1 MTNHAVFQI
10 LSTTPQG
17 VEAGSGW
24 FSKEANELAR
34 QKFPETS
41 RDAVYG
47 ITNAHVVHGS
57 LALYS
62 RHSVARKSDLPIQ
75 LVGICQEADLALVKI
90 SGDAKHYL
98 ERKLNEKAGISSIP
112 MLELADSDD
121 CMPAKYDHADPECR
135 VLAVGYPLGCEFQST
150 TTGIVENWKRIQG
163 HSESLFLA
171 HTATI
176 QPGNSGGA
184 LLLRGKVVGVN
195 SLKAT
200 SQNVD
205 NLNMSIP
212 SNTVAAYIPH
222 LLDERQTNLTQAVIQ
237 LANRLN
243 AQGLEMT
250 LLEAATKDASFLGD
264 PATMETAYNEAM
276 MGESAISQAMIPTK
290 HRTLSAFVRRYAR
303 QPGFHSLWSRV
314 SCMIHTGDHAALRTM
329 AVGDTFKELLC
340 KPCKVSR
347 KCDDCERKK
356 NDGQELMCG
365 YAACDNMYTACQS
378 AIPAKVVHSVTMGFE
393 YKSMTRTTAQAL
405 GVAAAAETGGV
416 IVTSALE
423 YGPTAALQRYDVIT
437 AVKTSNDGLCHLDE
451 NGEHYKA
458 SWGLSLSLSD
468 LVERAQ
474 LGTEVAFQV
483 HRGQQ
488 NLVMKW
494 NKEQSHKPSCRVLDA
509 SEQHLN
515 SCVTLGGCSF
525 KVLRMNDMMVPGM
538 VNTRAA
544 NYAMDPHKRH
554 LETII
559 VSDVSPASVAYH
571 NYSLRPGMVLDEI
584 NRTSLKEC
592 ESPWVAFCQMLVDS
606 AKTGVALLATEK
618 GGIDSIRV
626 SPQEA
631 ASLTQYLQQII

>member
-47 ITNAHVVHGS
+47 ITNAHVVNGS

-75 LVGICQEADLALVKI
+75 VVGICQEADLALVKI

-329 AVGDTFKELLC
+329 AVGNTFKELLC

-378 AIPAKVVHSVTMGFE
+378 AIPAKVVHSVNVGFE
-393 YKSMTRTTAQAL
+393 YKPMTSMTAKTL
-405 GVAAAAETGGV
+405 GVAAAESGGV

-423 YGPTAALQRYDVIT
+423 YGPTASLLRYDVIT

-494 NKEQSHKPSCRVLDA
+494 NKVQQNKPSCRVLDA

-525 KVLRMNDMMVPGM
+525 KVLRNERHDEPRHGKHQSGQVRHEPAQTPPGNHYCVRRVARVCSVPQLQ
-538 VNTRAA
+538 
-544 NYAMDPHKRH
+544 P
-554 LETII
+554 
-559 VSDVSPASVAYH
+559 
-571 NYSLRPGMVLDEI
+571 
-584 NRTSLKEC
+584 
-592 ESPWVAFCQMLVDS
+592 Q
-606 AKTGVALLATEK
+606 TGHGV
-618 GGIDSIRV
+618 G
-626 SPQEA
+626 
-631 ASLTQYLQQII
+631 

>member
-57 LALYS
+57 VALYS

-75 LVGICQEADLALVKI
+75 VVGICQEADLALVKI

-98 ERKLNEKAGISSIP
+98 EQKLKEKAGISSIP
-112 MLELADSDD
+112 MLELANSDS
-121 CMPAKYDHADPECR
+121 CMPANYNQTDPNHA

-150 TTGIVENWKRIQG
+150 TTGVVENWKRIPG

-184 LLLRGKVVGVN
+184 LLLGGKVVGVN
-195 SLKAT
+195 SLKAS

-212 SNTVAAYIPH
+212 SNTVANYLPH
-222 LLDERQTNLTQAVIQ
+222 LLNESQTDLTRAVIQ

-243 AQGLEMT
+243 AQGLEMA

-264 PATMETAYNEAM
+264 PASMETAYNEAM
-276 MGESAISQAMIPTK
+276 MGESVISQAMIPMK

-303 QPGFHSLWSRV
+303 EPGFHSLWSRV

-329 AVGDTFKELLC
+329 AAGDTFKELLC

-356 NDGQELMCG
+356 KDGEELMCG
-365 YAACDNMYTACQS
+365 YTDCNNMYTACQS
-378 AIPAKVVHSVTMGFE
+378 AIPAKVVHSVNMGFD
-393 YKSMTRTTAQAL
+393 YKPMTRTTAQAL
-405 GVAAAAETGGV
+405 GVAAAETGGV

-437 AVKTSNDGLCHLDE
+437 AVKTSNDGLCRLDE

-494 NKEQSHKPSCRVLDA
+494 NKVQQNKPSCRVLDA

-515 SCVTLGGCSF
+515 SCVTIGGCSF
-525 KVLRMNDMMVPGM
+525 KVLRMNDMMDPGM

-544 NYAMDPHKRH
+544 KYAMDPHKRH
-554 LETII
+554 LETVI